1 MPPRIMSTDV
11 TLLDRALDVLNEN
24 TKIIAENAAAVEEAE
39 KARLQALADR
49 GEVMGQLEDARAE
62 IARARAILTRFEGR
76 LDDRLPMPHIA
87 PSHPLHLATADVLK
101 SREGR
106 VALVLLAAALALVA
120 LALAITAGLDPRILS
135 ELAP

>member
-76 LDDRLPMPHIA
+76 LDDRPPMPHIA
-87 PSHPLHLATADVLK
+87 PSHPLHLATADLLK